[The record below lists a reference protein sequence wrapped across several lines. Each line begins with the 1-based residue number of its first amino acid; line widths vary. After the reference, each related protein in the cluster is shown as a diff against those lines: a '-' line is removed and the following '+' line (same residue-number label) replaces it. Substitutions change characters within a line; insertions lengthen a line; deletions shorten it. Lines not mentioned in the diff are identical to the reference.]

1 MGAHFPLHSAGK
13 RPAPA
18 RPPRPLRHERMSAVE
33 ARDLFPIGGDNARPK
48 GRFPVAAKE
57 FRRLDGIQFDSKLE
71 MEFYAELRQREL
83 AGEVAKIEYHPSW
96 EVTINGGK
104 LCKFTADFR
113 YVEMMPK
120 YGVRIVETKSSGTR
134 KDASY
139 RLRRRAAELAFGLTI
154 IEVVRKRS

>member
-1 MGAHFPLHSAGK
+1 MAQHFPIGK
-13 RPAPA
+13 RSAPA
-18 RPPRPLRHERMSAVE
+18 RTPRPLRHERVSAVE
-33 ARDLFPIGGDNARPK
+33 ARSLFPIDNARPR
-48 GRFPVAAKE
+48 GRFPVVAKE

-96 EVTINGGK
+96 DVTINGGK

-154 IEVVRKRS
+154 IEVVR